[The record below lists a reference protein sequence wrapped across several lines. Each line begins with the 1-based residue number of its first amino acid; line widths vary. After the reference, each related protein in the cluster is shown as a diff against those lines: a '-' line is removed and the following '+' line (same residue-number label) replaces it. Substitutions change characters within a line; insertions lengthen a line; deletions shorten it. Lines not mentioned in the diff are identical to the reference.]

1 MVVGSSLLRRACP
14 DASGRSGS
22 DQGRKDE
29 RRQWECK
36 IREAQ
41 QCMEPAGDDAPPAN
55 NEEQVTE
62 ESPGNPLK
70 SGSSESSLIC
80 HDATSEDDLHRRG
93 FLLTF
98 VPRRLRRG
106 RLALRDPVP
115 KPRFA
120 RRLLAH
126 RMIRRSVGMYPNAHR
141 ACGVHCMPLRFELTL
156 QDLHVESA

>member
-1 MVVGSSLLRRACP
+1 MVVGSSLLRRACL
-14 DASGRSGS
+14 DASGRSGG
-22 DQGRKDE
+22 DQGREDQ

-36 IREAQ
+36 TAKRSNVWSRQ
-41 QCMEPAGDDAPPAN
+41 GDDAPSAN
-55 NEEQVTE
+55 NEEQVTK
-62 ESPGNPLK
+62 ESPGDPLK

-80 HDATSEDDLHRRG
+80 HDATSEDDLLRRG

-106 RLALRDPVP
+106 MLALRDPVP

-156 QDLHVESA
+156 QDWHVESA